1 MVAARRMLRENYRN
15 PSQLQSGKPKAESSR
30 QQQQEAAGSSRAAG
44 DPEPPLARQRVEGRV
59 AAVEAAA
66 VGMAEEFFV
75 SPRQRSWP
83 AEVAWRFREIEP
95 RPRHLRSI
103 PNDGEAFGQLKEYGG
118 QPCVAVGDGLD
129 GKEGPTAL
137 DGLDVKIPCRSRFV
151 LW

>member
-1 MVAARRMLRENYRN
+1 M
-15 PSQLQSGKPKAESSR
+15 
-30 QQQQEAAGSSRAAG
+30 
-44 DPEPPLARQRVEGRV
+44 RQRVEGRV

-66 VGMAEEFFV
+66 VGMAEDLFV

-83 AEVAWRFREIEP
+83 AEVAWRFKEIEP

-129 GKEGPTAL
+129 GKEGPAAL

>member
-1 MVAARRMLRENYRN
+1 ML
-15 PSQLQSGKPKAESSR
+15 KA
-30 QQQQEAAGSSRAAG
+30 GG
-44 DPEPPLARQRVEGRV
+44 

-66 VGMAEEFFV
+66 VGMAEDFFV

-83 AEVAWRFREIEP
+83 AEEAWRFREIEP

-103 PNDGEAFGQLKEYGG
+103 PNDGETFGQLKEYGG

-137 DGLDVKIPCRSRFV
+137 DGLDVKIPCRPRFV
-151 LW
+151 P